1 MKNEDVFYLF
11 MIKEIRQGMCTVSEQ
26 YKLEQKNKR
35 LKEKADMYDQAN
47 INQQSMTDDLLD
59 LVKEN
64 RKLKEE
70 LDTKESKE

>member
-1 MKNEDVFYLF
+1 MKTCFIYLWL
-11 MIKEIRQGMCTVSEQ
+11 KRLRQGMSTVSEQ
-26 YKLEQKNKR
+26 YKLEQENKR

>member
-1 MKNEDVFYLF
+1 
-11 MIKEIRQGMCTVSEQ
+11 MCTVSEQ
-26 YKLEQKNKR
+26 YRLEQKNKG
-35 LKEKADMYDQAN
+35 LKEKADMYDQVN
-47 INQQSMTDDLLD
+47 INQLSMIDDLDD

>member
-1 MKNEDVFYLF
+1 
-11 MIKEIRQGMCTVSEQ
+11 MCTVSEQ

-35 LKEKADMYDQAN
+35 LKEKADMYDQVN
-47 INQQSMTDDLLD
+47 INQLSMIDDLDD

-70 LDTKESKE
+70 LDTKESKEWHLKILMPK

>member
-1 MKNEDVFYLF
+1 
-11 MIKEIRQGMCTVSEQ
+11 MI
-26 YKLEQKNKR
+26 
-35 LKEKADMYDQAN
+35 
-47 INQQSMTDDLLD
+47 DDLDD

>member
-1 MKNEDVFYLF
+1 MLHWNFVN
-11 MIKEIRQGMCTVSEQ
+11 IQV
-26 YKLEQKNKR
+26 
-35 LKEKADMYDQAN
+35 DQAN
-47 INQQSMTDDLLD
+47 INQLSMIDDLDD

>member
-1 MKNEDVFYLF
+1 
-11 MIKEIRQGMCTVSEQ
+11 
-26 YKLEQKNKR
+26 
-35 LKEKADMYDQAN
+35 MYDQAN
-47 INQQSMTDDLLD
+47 INQLSMIDDLDD